1 MAYLTIE
8 TSQNVEIEH
17 NIAGVGDRIGAQM
30 IDYLVFVAYFI
41 LIALLQNFINIFE
54 LLDSYIAIIVL
65 VAPII
70 FYSLIMEMTYDGQ
83 TIGKMLLKIKVVRLD
98 GMPVSLS
105 NHLIRWL
112 LVLIDI
118 RLFGGIIAIVTI
130 LVNNKGQRL
139 GDVAAGTTVVSLKNR
154 VSLND
159 TILADI
165 TDDYELKFPEVSLL
179 DQSDIQIIHDVTRH
193 VSKNNGSKESIDLAY
208 KAKKALEEKM
218 GVSTDMRASDFFKT
232 IMTDYNFYNIQQN

>member
-1 MAYLTIE
+1 
-8 TSQNVEIEH
+8 
-17 NIAGVGDRIGAQM
+17 
-30 IDYLVFVAYFI
+30 
-41 LIALLQNFINIFE
+41 
-54 LLDSYIAIIVL
+54 
-65 VAPII
+65 
-70 FYSLIMEMTYDGQ
+70 MTYDGQ